1 MNSRRYTMT
10 SLSIVFLALTIM
22 SVSAIGQ
29 NAYAGGGGMSL
40 SADCSGSSCD
50 ISGTTDRNDQDVT
63 VVVSS
68 SNGIHIVDQL
78 SISGGSFST
87 TINVSNLDDGTY
99 KIAANQGSS
108 SKYSLNVSVDVSGG
122 SSDSSASV
130 SNQLAAA
137 AEEATS
143 TTPSGG
149 LTLSAGGIE
158 GSTTIDVSGTTDRKD
173 QDVNMKVTASNGNLV
188 GVDQLAIS
196 DGSYSTTLNVSNL
209 DGTYTVSVNQ
219 GASSKYSLS
228 VDIDVSGGS
237 SDSSD
242 SSTSVVG
249 AAAAAEETTAAAAS
263 GLTLSAGGV
272 EGSTTIDVSGTT
284 DRNGDITLKVTAPN
298 GNIISVSQIS
308 PSGGSFMTTIET
320 GGALWSQDGMYSI
333 SAQQGDASNYK
344 TSADV
349 EIIDGH
355 VIPEFGV
362 IAAMILAVA
371 IVSIIVVTAKTRL
384 SLVPRY

>member
-1 MNSRRYTMT
+1 MNSRRHTIT
-10 SLSIVFLALTIM
+10 SLSIVLLAVTIM
-22 SVSAIGQ
+22 SVSGLGQ
-29 NAYAGGGGMSL
+29 NAYAGGSGMSL
-40 SADCSGSSCD
+40 SAECSGSSCA
-50 ISGTTDRNDQDVT
+50 ISGNTDRTDQDATMT
-63 VVVSS
+63 VSND
-68 SNGIHIVDQL
+68 NGIHGVAQM
-78 SISGGSFST
+78 STSGGSFST

-122 SSDSSASV
+122 CSDSSASV
-130 SNQLAAA
+130 SNQIASAE
-137 AEEATS
+137 EEATS

-158 GSTTIDVSGTTDRKD
+158 GSTTIDVSGTTDR
-173 QDVNMKVTASNGNLV
+173 
-188 GVDQLAIS
+188 
-196 DGSYSTTLNVSNL
+196 
-209 DGTYTVSVNQ
+209 
-219 GASSKYSLS
+219 
-228 VDIDVSGGS
+228 
-237 SDSSD
+237 
-242 SSTSVVG
+242 
-249 AAAAAEETTAAAAS
+249 
-263 GLTLSAGGV
+263 
-272 EGSTTIDVSGTT
+272 
-284 DRNGDITLKVTAPN
+284 NGDITLKVTAPN
-298 GNIISVSQIS
+298 GNVVSVSQIT

-320 GGALWSQDGMYSI
+320 GGALWSQDGMYAI
-333 SAQQGDASNYK
+333 SAQQGAASNYQ

>member
-29 NAYAGGGGMSL
+29 NAYAAGGGMSL

-63 VVVSS
+63 VVITA
-68 SNGIHIVDQL
+68 SNGNIVQVDQL
-78 SISGGSFST
+78 SVSGGSFST
-87 TINVSNLDDGTY
+87 TFNVSASDDGAY

-130 SNQLAAA
+130 SNQIAAE

-158 GSTTIDVSGTTDRKD
+158 GSTTIDVSGTTDR
-173 QDVNMKVTASNGNLV
+173 
-188 GVDQLAIS
+188 
-196 DGSYSTTLNVSNL
+196 
-209 DGTYTVSVNQ
+209 
-219 GASSKYSLS
+219 
-228 VDIDVSGGS
+228 
-237 SDSSD
+237 
-242 SSTSVVG
+242 
-249 AAAAAEETTAAAAS
+249 
-263 GLTLSAGGV
+263 
-272 EGSTTIDVSGTT
+272 
-284 DRNGDITLKVTAPN
+284 NGDITLKVTAPN
-298 GNIISVSQIS
+298 GNVVSVSQIS

-320 GGALWSQDGMYSI
+320 GGALWSQDGMYTI
-333 SAQQGDASNYK
+333 SAHQGAASNYQ

-349 EIIDGH
+349 EIVDGH

-371 IVSIIVVTAKTRL
+371 IVSIIVVTAKTKL
-384 SLVPRY
+384 SIVPRY

>member
-50 ISGTTDRNDQDVT
+50 VSGTTDRNDQDVT

-68 SNGIHIVDQL
+68 GNGIHIVDQL
-78 SISGGSFST
+78 TASGGSFST

-99 KIAANQGSS
+99 KIAANQGAS

-130 SNQLAAA
+130 SNQIAASEEEAAA
-137 AEEATS
+137 TTATVS
-143 TTPSGG
+143 G

-158 GSTTIDVSGTTDRKD
+158 GSTTIDVSGTTDR
-173 QDVNMKVTASNGNLV
+173 T
-188 GVDQLAIS
+188 
-196 DGSYSTTLNVSNL
+196 
-209 DGTYTVSVNQ
+209 
-219 GASSKYSLS
+219 
-228 VDIDVSGGS
+228 
-237 SDSSD
+237 
-242 SSTSVVG
+242 
-249 AAAAAEETTAAAAS
+249 
-263 GLTLSAGGV
+263 
-272 EGSTTIDVSGTT
+272 
-284 DRNGDITLKVTAPN
+284 GDITLMVTAPN
-298 GNIISVSQIS
+298 GNIIATDQIT

-320 GGALWSQDGMYSI
+320 GGAQWGEDGDYII

-344 TSADV
+344 TSADIAIV
-349 EIIDGH
+349 DGH

-371 IVSIIVVTAKTRL
+371 IVSIIVVTAKTKL
-384 SLVPRY
+384 SIVPRY

>member
-10 SLSIVFLALTIM
+10 SLSMVFLALTIM

-50 ISGTTDRNDQDVT
+50 VSGTTDRNDQDVT
-63 VVVSS
+63 VKVTA
-68 SNGIHIVDQL
+68 SNGNLVTVAQL
-78 SISGGSFST
+78 SASGGSFST

-99 KIAANQGSS
+99 KIAANQGAS
-108 SKYSLNVSVDVSGG
+108 SKYSLNVSVDVSDG

-149 LTLSAGGIE
+149 LTLTAGGI
-158 GSTTIDVSGTTDRKD
+158 
-173 QDVNMKVTASNGNLV
+173 
-188 GVDQLAIS
+188 
-196 DGSYSTTLNVSNL
+196 
-209 DGTYTVSVNQ
+209 
-219 GASSKYSLS
+219 
-228 VDIDVSGGS
+228 
-237 SDSSD
+237 
-242 SSTSVVG
+242 
-249 AAAAAEETTAAAAS
+249 
-263 GLTLSAGGV
+263 

-298 GNIISVSQIS
+298 GNVISVSQIS

-320 GGALWSQDGMYSI
+320 GGALWSQDGMYTI
-333 SAQQGDASNYK
+333 SAHQGAASNYQ

-371 IVSIIVVTAKTRL
+371 IVSIIVVTAKTKL
-384 SLVPRY
+384 SIVPRY

>member
-29 NAYAGGGGMSL
+29 NAYAAGGGMSL

-78 SISGGSFST
+78 SASDGSFST

-99 KIAANQGSS
+99 TIAVNQGSS
-108 SKYSLNVSVDVSGG
+108 GKYNLSVSVDVSGG

-130 SNQLAAA
+130 SNQQVAA
-137 AEEATS
+137 AEEE
-143 TTPSGG
+143 
-149 LTLSAGGIE
+149 AG
-158 GSTTIDVSGTTDRKD
+158 
-173 QDVNMKVTASNGNLV
+173 
-188 GVDQLAIS
+188 
-196 DGSYSTTLNVSNL
+196 
-209 DGTYTVSVNQ
+209 SVE
-219 GASSKYSLS
+219 
-228 VDIDVSGGS
+228 
-237 SDSSD
+237 
-242 SSTSVVG
+242 VV
-249 AAAAAEETTAAAAS
+249 AAS
-263 GLTLSAGGV
+263 GLTLTASGV

-284 DRNGDITLKVTAPN
+284 DRSDDITIKVIAPN
-298 GNIISVSQIS
+298 GNVVAADQIS
-308 PSGGSFMTTIET
+308 PSGGSFMTTIEV
-320 GGALWSQDGMYSI
+320 GGPLWSQDGMYTI
-333 SAQQGDASNYK
+333 SAFQGAASNYQ
-344 TSADV
+344 TSA
-349 EIIDGH
+349 EIEIADGH

-371 IVSIIVVTAKTRL
+371 IVSIIVVTAKTKL
-384 SLVPRY
+384 SIVPRY

>member
-29 NAYAGGGGMSL
+29 NAYAAGGGMSL

-68 SNGIHIVDQL
+68 GNGIHIVDQL
-78 SISGGSFST
+78 SASGGSFST

-158 GSTTIDVSGTTDRKD
+158 GSTTIDVSGTTDR
-173 QDVNMKVTASNGNLV
+173 
-188 GVDQLAIS
+188 
-196 DGSYSTTLNVSNL
+196 
-209 DGTYTVSVNQ
+209 
-219 GASSKYSLS
+219 
-228 VDIDVSGGS
+228 
-237 SDSSD
+237 
-242 SSTSVVG
+242 
-249 AAAAAEETTAAAAS
+249 
-263 GLTLSAGGV
+263 
-272 EGSTTIDVSGTT
+272 
-284 DRNGDITLKVTAPN
+284 NGDIAITVTAPN
-298 GNIISVSQIS
+298 GNIISIDQIT
-308 PSGGSFMTTIET
+308 PSGGSFMAAIET
-320 GGALWSQDGMYSI
+320 GGALWSQDGMYTI

-344 TSADV
+344 TSTEV
-349 EIIDGH
+349 EIVDGH

-371 IVSIIVVTAKTRL
+371 IVSIIVVTAKTKL
-384 SLVPRY
+384 SIVPRY